1 MSTETSQVSTET
13 SSKAPAGQPYD
24 KRLQMAVNHMV
35 NDLRTAR
42 ARMGMLN
49 PGMGLDQ
56 KRSAAWC
63 EYGFKEQLDFQDFYK
78 LFSRHGVGHGAVK
91 KIIQACWKSAPQ
103 IIEGDEQDRAE
114 DVTPWETRLQPI
126 LRRGRFWRALAEAD
140 KRRLVGRY
148 AGLLLRIRDSG
159 RWDQPIRKKGA
170 ALVEIKPVW
179 QNSLKPGGF
188 NTNRDHED
196 YGKIT
201 KWIYT
206 EDGIN
211 GAPGRKLDVHPDR
224 IFILGDY
231 TNDAIGFLEP
241 AYNNFVSLEKVEG
254 GSGESFLKNAARQ
267 IGINFD
273 KDTDL
278 AAIAQAYG
286 VKDGDLQAIFDKT
299 TRELN
304 IGNDAALITQGA
316 TVTPLVANIPDPTPT
331 YNVNLQS
338 AAAGL
343 DIPTKIL
350 IGMQTGERASTEDQK
365 YFNGMCQSRREQEL
379 SFEISDLID
388 HLMRIQVIDPIPEF
402 TVLWD
407 DLNEPTR
414 AERLGNAK
422 TMEEINEKSVNG
434 DRFTGEE
441 VREAAGYDPLEDE
454 DALDDEDPD
463 ADDAE
468 DETESADPAK

>member
-1 MSTETSQVSTET
+1 MSTETG
-13 SSKAPAGQPYD
+13 SKATADQPYD

-35 NDLRTAR
+35 NDLRIAR
-42 ARMGMLN
+42 ARMGMIN

-63 EYGFKEQLDFQDFYK
+63 EYGFKDDLDFQDFYNLYK
-78 LFSRHGVGHGAVK
+78 RHGVGHGAVR
-91 KIIQACWKSAPQ
+91 KIIKTCWKSAPQ

-114 DVTPWETRLQPI
+114 DVTPWETRLKPI
-126 LRRGRFWRALAEAD
+126 LRRGRFWRAFAEAD

-188 NTNRDHED
+188 NTNRESED
-196 YGKIT
+196 YSKVT
-201 KWIYT
+201 KWVYT

-211 GAPGRKLDVHPDR
+211 GAPGRPLDVHPDR

-267 IGINFD
+267 IAINFE

-278 AAIAQAYG
+278 EAIAQAYG
-286 VKDGDLQAIFDKT
+286 VKNGDLQEIFDKT

-304 IGNDAALITQGA
+304 IGNDAALITKGA
-316 TVTPLVANIPDPTPT
+316 SVTPLVANIPDPTPT
-331 YNVNLQS
+331 YDVNLQS

-350 IGMQTGERASTEDQK
+350 VGMQTGERASTEDQK
-365 YFNGMCQSRREQEL
+365 YFNSVCQSRRDSEL

-422 TMEEINEKSVNG
+422 TMEEINAQSVAG

-454 DALDDEDPD
+454 DALNDEDPD